1 LFDKIDFRVKEMKK
15 IGLLLVALVF
25 LLASCQKY
33 EDVSPE
39 ELVFEKT
46 IRDDQRPDTPDMR
59 DFDDVLGD
67 EIDDDNDGGA
77 GITDDDDDD
86 DDDDDGITDDDDDE
100 DDDDDSKKSSN

>member
-1 LFDKIDFRVKEMKK
+1 MKEMKK

-39 ELVFEKT
+39 EIVFEKT
-46 IRDDQRPDTPDMR
+46 LRDDQSPNDPDLRGLDE
-59 DFDDVLGD
+59 LGN
-67 EIDDDNDGGA
+67 EINDDNDAEGSID
-77 GITDDDDDD
+77 ITDDDD

>member
-1 LFDKIDFRVKEMKK
+1 MKK

-33 EDVSPE
+33 ETDCTE
-39 ELVFEKT
+39 ETVFEKT

-59 DFDDVLGD
+59 DLDDVLGD
-67 EIDDDNDGGA
+67 EVDDDNDGDNE
-77 GITDDDDDD
+77 ITDDDDDE

>member
-1 LFDKIDFRVKEMKK
+1 MKK

-33 EDVSPE
+33 ETDCTE
-39 ELVFEKT
+39 ETVFEKT
-46 IRDDQRPDTPDMR
+46 VRDEQRPDTPDMR
-59 DFDDVLGD
+59 DLDELGD
-67 EIDDDNDGGA
+67 EVDDDNDGGTE
-77 GITDDDDDD
+77 ITDDDDD